1 MGAIVIKE
9 LLRFVCDG
17 ATDFA
22 IRGETAEY
30 LRLKVRRRRTRFLK
44 VVGEIEKRG
53 AKALQHRWQSS
64 RESRARTT
72 EASDNPNSAGCGH
85 RWMAGLQR
93 DWCMH
98 SGVAGDLA
106 HLQIWQIH
114 RGREGPGK

>member
-22 IRGETAEY
+22 IRGKTAEY

-53 AKALQHRWQSS
+53 AKAL
-64 RESRARTT
+64 
-72 EASDNPNSAGCGH
+72 
-85 RWMAGLQR
+85 
-93 DWCMH
+93 
-98 SGVAGDLA
+98 
-106 HLQIWQIH
+106 
-114 RGREGPGK
+114 